1 MTLRKLANTQLTV
14 AKMLDAEYAISAPA
28 HHYFGMEEVKE
39 EVEDEVELIE
49 VKRVEEE
56 TTSEV

>member
-14 AKMLDAEYAISAPA
+14 AKMLDAENAISAPA

-39 EVEDEVELIE
+39 EVETRLNLL
-49 VKRVEEE
+49 K
-56 TTSEV
+56 